1 MYQCM
6 LYTSDFPEL
15 LSIMY
20 AVTCMPMILR
30 CLLETQASFRPKNA
44 HRRTYHRS
52 RLPARLALKTLPQ
65 KTISSVFYIGNSCT
79 GYQLK
84 VESSSGECLHSHLK
98 VTSSSSKTNA
108 FLRLSW
114 LSALWI
120 WVGAGHLTC
129 SGARQSLVLL
139 ILLHTVNRSG
149 SKMLIRPN
157 WILNWVKSCAHTI
170 SGSLRSAPTDALP
183 LLSGILPH
191 CLKKHGMPKRISQIW
206 RSQPPAPWSLALIT
220 RSWQTSLETSS

>member
-15 LSIMY
+15 PLSIMY
-20 AVTCMPMILR
+20 AVTCMPMFLR

-84 VESSSGECLHSHLK
+84 VESSSGECLHFLKNLTHLAITLYRGLTLEGHFFK
-98 VTSSSSKTNA
+98 LKNKRFSPFVLTKR
-108 FLRLSW
+108 LVDLSW
-114 LSALWI
+114 SWSFN
-120 WVGAGHLTC
+120 VF
-129 SGARQSLVLL
+129 
-139 ILLHTVNRSG
+139 RS
-149 SKMLIRPN
+149 S
-157 WILNWVKSCAHTI
+157 TI
-170 SGSLRSAPTDALP
+170 SCVID
-183 LLSGILPH
+183 
-191 CLKKHGMPKRISQIW
+191 
-206 RSQPPAPWSLALIT
+206 PAAYC
-220 RSWQTSLETSS
+220 